1 MSQSFALGDVL
12 SITTDRLVS
21 RDHMGG
27 VYRILGYM
35 TGDELFTHQ
44 LPRAAA
50 ECKPALLAQH
60 PQLKDIEVP
69 DDFDDERHVYL
80 WLTQQE
86 RIYGETLDV
95 DPLILKQG
103 DYSNPIGDL
112 CDMVGPEKV
121 FVFDPNA
128 PEVEHGEGRPS

>member
-1 MSQSFALGDVL
+1 MSAAFALGDVL

-21 RDHMGG
+21 RDHIGG

-35 TGDELFTHQ
+35 TGDELYTHQ

-50 ECKPALLAQH
+50 ECKPALLVQH
-60 PQLKDIEVP
+60 PQLKDVLVP
-69 DDFDDERHVYL
+69 DEFDDERHVYL
-80 WLTQQE
+80 WLAQQE
-86 RIYGETLDV
+86 RIYGETLGV

-103 DYSNPIGDL
+103 DYSDPIEDL

-121 FVFDPNA
+121 FVFDPNEA
-128 PEVEHGEGRPS
+128 DQ